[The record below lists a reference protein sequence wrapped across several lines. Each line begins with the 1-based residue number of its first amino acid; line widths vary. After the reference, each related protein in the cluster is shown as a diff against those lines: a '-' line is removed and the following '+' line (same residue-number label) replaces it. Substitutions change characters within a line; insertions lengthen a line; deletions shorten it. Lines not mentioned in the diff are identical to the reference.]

1 MKQVAIIVAMVTLV
15 SVVNFLP
22 VFALDNKAETGFN
35 NGINQ
40 VGGDSS
46 RNDLLSLINNVINAL
61 LFVVGIAAV
70 IIMVVSGLRFVT
82 SEGDAQAANKAR
94 NTAVYAAIGLAV
106 SVLSYAII
114 NFILDQLK

>member
-1 MKQVAIIVAMVTLV
+1 MKQVVIMVAILTFV
-15 SVVNFLP
+15 SVVNFSP
-22 VFALDNKAETGFN
+22 VIALDGNAEAGFN
-35 NGINQ
+35 SGINQ
-40 VGGDSS
+40 VGGDSG

-94 NTAVYAAIGLAV
+94 NTVIYAAIGLVV